1 MDLTSSVVSV
11 VSGTEVALQ
20 HEVVVTYSGKATR
33 HSLQTFNLQSIK
45 LSTTGLYT
53 AHLHPKTS
61 QGWIA

>member
-1 MDLTSSVVSV
+1 MDLTSISV

-33 HSLQTFNLQSIK
+33 HSLQTFNLQTTK
-45 LSTTGLYT
+45 LSTTGMYT

-61 QGWIA
+61 QGRIA